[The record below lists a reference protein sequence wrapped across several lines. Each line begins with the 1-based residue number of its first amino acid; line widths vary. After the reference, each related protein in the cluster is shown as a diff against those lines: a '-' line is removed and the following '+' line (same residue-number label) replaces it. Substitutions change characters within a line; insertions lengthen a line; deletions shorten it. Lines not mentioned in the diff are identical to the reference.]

1 MQFECQCRRRML
13 RNANKRWALPCR
25 LHLGFSTSSP
35 WPHLRAPRP
44 ARRTITVSL
53 ADLQSGVLIL
63 LLRSRLTASHL
74 KLSTEVTQAE
84 SLLRDH
90 IVNLLTI
97 HRVCFVLLAIPNFRN
112 ELVLL
117 PGKEARLAA
126 HGPRQQ
132 GIGWA
137 GVIRA
142 DAASST
148 QRSLLAQQTSD
159 LSKGHRAPAQNKRLR
174 CVVSIHTPR
183 LFIAPA
189 VGCLSAIRHQ
199 GRQTE
204 LPLRQSTSA
213 GRRWSLDLPKPCR
226 WTTNVKMRAVGPQ
239 MWGGQ
244 IATCWTRP

>member
-1 MQFECQCRRRML
+1 MRCKACYVRQLELQIWCDCTAWLLFHTGHDSYRHSLKYTQLVLHLDHFGLRMQFECQCRRRML
-13 RNANKRWALPCR
+13 RCANKRWALPCR

-148 QRSLLAQQTSD
+148 QRSFLAQQTSD
-159 LSKGHRAPAQNKRLR
+159 LSKGHHALL
-174 CVVSIHTPR
+174 CW
-183 LFIAPA
+183 
-189 VGCLSAIRHQ
+189 C
-199 GRQTE
+199 
-204 LPLRQSTSA
+204 
-213 GRRWSLDLPKPCR
+213 
-226 WTTNVKMRAVGPQ
+226 
-239 MWGGQ
+239 GG
-244 IATCWTRP
+244 